1 MSKMRICVNGMTE
14 NNQIRGPVRYIYEIV
29 ANMPVDKFDIF
40 LIAGKWQKDIY
51 GPLEKKVKVVY
62 FDINRSKVSRALFF
76 MFYMPWFLKLS
87 KIDLYHIPD
96 TNPIPIV
103 KGRVQIVS
111 TVHDCAEYVVPHRF
125 SYIQSFYRRVIS
137 RLQVK
142 FSDIVITVS
151 HSSKDDILKYHNLLQ
166 NKVVVIYNGV
176 TKIIDDKIE
185 LEGAATYIL
194 YVGVLEREKNVEKLV
209 EAFALLDKGLKQN
222 LKLYL
227 VGRKG
232 NGYEEVQQ
240 IINKYSL
247 FEKVV
252 LFGYVDD
259 RELKRLYTNALIFAY
274 LSEYEGFGLPV
285 LEAMQYGVPVITT
298 NKSSLKEV
306 AGNAALLTDTTIDE
320 IKNNLTL
327 LLMDKEKRQY
337 YSRLGID
344 KAKEYSWQKAASDTG
359 ELYSSLFHKVNKMQL

>member
-1 MSKMRICVNGMTE
+1 MSKLRICVNGMTE

-29 ANMPVDKFDIF
+29 ANMSVDKFDIF
-40 LIAGKWQKDIY
+40 LIAGEWQKDIY
-51 GPLEKKVKVVY
+51 GPLENKVKVLY
-62 FDINRSKVSRALFF
+62 YDINRSKVSRALFF
-76 MFYMPWFLKLS
+76 MFYMPWFLNS
-87 KIDLYHIPD
+87 SEIDLYHIPD
-96 TNPIPIV
+96 TNPLPIV
-103 KGRVQIVS
+103 KGKVKIVS

-151 HSSKDDILKYHNLLQ
+151 QSSKDDILKYHNVL
-166 NKVVVIYNGV
+166 KDEVVVIYNGV
-176 TKIIDDKIE
+176 TKIIDDVNEIE
-185 LEGAATYIL
+185 GEDPYIL

-209 EAFALLDKGLKQN
+209 EAFALLDMDLTRN

-247 FEKVV
+247 SEKVV

-259 RELKRLYTNALIFAY
+259 RELKSLYKNALIFAY

-285 LEAMQYGVPVITT
+285 LEAMQYGIPVITT

-320 IKNNLTL
+320 IKNNLAI
-327 LLMDKEKRQY
+327 LLMDEEKRQY
-337 YSRLGID
+337 YSRLGVC
-344 KAKEYSWQKAASDTG
+344 KAKEYSWQKAATDTG
-359 ELYSSLFHKVNKMQL
+359 ELYCSLFHKVSKM